1 MKALY
6 LISMIMLL
14 IATAN
19 CATRVRIMNA
29 AAVSMTESSLNKK
42 ALHEIGLKEDKSC
55 PDASPGTMDEA
66 VRSAQTNLVQT
77 SLLMQRSMIERLR
90 RHKWY
95 SDEKDPLSCRASGRS
110 ETTFFYNN

>member
-19 CATRVRIMNA
+19 CATRMRIMNA

-42 ALHEIGLKEDKSC
+42 ETLHEIGPIEDKSC
-55 PDASPGTMDEA
+55 PNASPGLMDEA
-66 VRSAQTNLVQT
+66 IRNAQNKSGADFITN
-77 SLLMQRSMIERLR
+77 
-90 RHKWY
+90 
-95 SDEKDPLSCRASGRS
+95 A
-110 ETTFFYNN
+110 TFYLELNGCVVVNGIAMKKGH

>member
-1 MKALY
+1 
-6 LISMIMLL
+6 
-14 IATAN
+14 
-19 CATRVRIMNA
+19 
-29 AAVSMTESSLNKK
+29 
-42 ALHEIGLKEDKSC
+42 
-55 PDASPGTMDEA
+55 MDEA